1 MRLHHHDGHVSNF
14 VDGLGAGQL
23 IGRQA
28 LASPNLGDIQ
38 LSICD
43 RKGNLEVE
51 VIRARQLQAK
61 QGAKML
67 PAPYV
72 KVYLVRGHKCIAKA
86 KTSTSRRTLDPL
98 YQQQLVF
105 HEDYTSCILQ
115 VSVWGDYS
123 RMEKKNFMGVVQIVL
138 DDLDLSNIVIGWY
151 KLFHPSSLITL
162 PSTAANTGGSSTG
175 GQVSSKASVQTSGSF
190 G

>member
-1 MRLHHHDGHVSNF
+1 MRLHNEGDVSGF
-14 VDGLGAGQL
+14 VDGLGMGQL

-61 QGAKML
+61 PAAKLL

-72 KVYLVRGHKCIAKA
+72 KVYLVRGHKCTAKA
-86 KTSTSRRTLDPL
+86 KTSISRRTLDPL

-105 HEDYTSCILQ
+105 HEDYSGCILQ
-115 VSVWGDYS
+115 VDFHSDS
-123 RMEKKNFMGVVQIVL
+123 LQPVL
-138 DDLDLSNIVIGWY
+138 RRLTNA
-151 KLFHPSSLITL
+151 
-162 PSTAANTGGSSTG
+162 STTH
-175 GQVSSKASVQTSGSF
+175 
-190 G
+190 